1 MGKYDDI
8 LAMSRPAYSAKH
20 PPMARADRAKQFM
33 PFASLRSFDDVID
46 DRQTLRVRRRQPSE
60 DERETMDDCLRRI
73 GEALSEG
80 VQPEVSLLL
89 FERDTARS
97 DETGEWGRYRRDLLC
112 GGREADR
119 TRHTRQRTPHLQ
131 RSSVAQPDQLFLGG
145 HAHEGG
151 KTLPDGA

>member
-8 LAMSRPAYSAKH
+8 LAMSRPTYSAKH

-33 PFASLRSFDDVID
+33 PFASLRGFDDVID
-46 DRQTLRVRRRQPSE
+46 DRQTLRVSRRQPSE

-80 VQPEVSLLL
+80 VRPEVSLLL

-97 DETGEWGRYRRDLLC
+97 DETGEWGRYREITGRAEKLRLTERDLRVNGVHYPLS
-112 GGREADR
+112 RI
-119 TRHTRQRTPHLQ
+119 
-131 RSSVAQPDQLFLGG
+131 
-145 HAHEGG
+145 
-151 KTLPDGA
+151 DGIRLL